1 MTKQKGLRGG
11 SKLANLKYKLWFG
24 ERPKDTARKVQY
36 TDMEHTRKI
45 SQTPTDTLKKLHNR
59 ETPPT
64 RGTPAHFQQR
74 AISREFKKRGIAEA
88 ETPEQMRHSHSSY
101 EDWKKACEVK
111 GASQL
116 TKQANL
122 ELYHDVN
129 GAVIGIW
136 NHDNKEGNIS
146 SHANENTEATHMA
159 TMVELVESKNALGF
173 KTMFEAKMHQKL
185 DSVLEAYKS
194 AIANSLFEEEEEE
207 EEERTDP
214 EGGNFPAAQ
223 GQDPLKSV
231 STEIPGQKKIVD
243 QTQGKNVDKD
253 EVPANASVAESNWL
267 QGAVHPDRAGMF
279 KGRSLSSL
287 ESQKAKLAKTEP
299 HKRGSAAATKTSQLN
314 FAIRAKEGHGF
325 KKS

>member
-1 MTKQKGLRGG
+1 MAKQKGLRGG
-11 SKLANLKYKLWFG
+11 SKLANLKYRLWFG
-24 ERPKDTARKVQY
+24 EKPKDTARKVQY
-36 TDMEHTRKI
+36 TDTGNTRKI
-45 SQTPTDTLKKLHNR
+45 SQTSTDTLKKLAKR
-59 ETPPT
+59 DISPT
-64 RGTPAHFQQR
+64 KGTPAHFQQR
-74 AISREFKKRGIAEA
+74 AISKEFKKRGIAEA

-146 SHANENTEATHMA
+146 SHANENTEATKMA
-159 TMVELVESKNALGF
+159 TMVELVESKDALGF

-194 AIANSLFEEEEEE
+194 TIANSLFEEDEQNA
-207 EEERTDP
+207 DP

-223 GQDPLKSV
+223 GQDPLK
-231 STEIPGQKKIVD
+231 TMNNEIPGQKKIVD

-253 EVPANASVAESNWL
+253 EVPANASVAENKNWL

-287 ESQKAKLAKTEP
+287 ESQKAKLTKSEP